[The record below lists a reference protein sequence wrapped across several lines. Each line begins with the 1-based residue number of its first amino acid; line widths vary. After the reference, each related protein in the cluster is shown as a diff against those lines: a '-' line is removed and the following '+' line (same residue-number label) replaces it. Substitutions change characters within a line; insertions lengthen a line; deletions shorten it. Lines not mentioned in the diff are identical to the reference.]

1 MAQVWA
7 IPTRFGR
14 SQLLAGS
21 GVKAASGEDGNTYAW
36 SPYTSWSY
44 ADLYVEE

>member
-1 MAQVWA
+1 MWA
-7 IPTRFGR
+7 IPTLLRPLA
-14 SQLLAGS
+14 SSLAGS
-21 GVKAASGEDGNTYAW
+21 KVKAASGEDGNIYAW